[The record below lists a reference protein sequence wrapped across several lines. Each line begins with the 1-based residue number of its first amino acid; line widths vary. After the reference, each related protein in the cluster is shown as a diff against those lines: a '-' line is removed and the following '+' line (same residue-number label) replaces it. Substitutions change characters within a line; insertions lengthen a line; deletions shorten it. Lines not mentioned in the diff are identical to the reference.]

1 VISKITLWQNNTYAI
16 IVLHLFALAYLLHCT
31 MLLSAHIWSYMLD
44 HTEQVLEEPTEQA
57 QAEDLTNLALDQGKP
72 QCI

>member
-1 VISKITLWQNNTYAI
+1 
-16 IVLHLFALAYLLHCT
+16 

-44 HTEQVLEEPTEQA
+44 HAEQVLEEPTEQA